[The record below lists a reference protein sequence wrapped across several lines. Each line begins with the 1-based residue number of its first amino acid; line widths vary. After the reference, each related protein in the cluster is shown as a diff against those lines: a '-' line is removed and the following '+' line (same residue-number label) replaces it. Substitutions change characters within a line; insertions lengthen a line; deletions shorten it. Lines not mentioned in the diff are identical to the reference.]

1 MRVHLEDR
9 AVCYLKSPLS
19 QHYIIIIIL
28 LNYLNNAIQWPKPR
42 NLPSLTGTTEAGELL
57 AGFLLGCAPNGNG
70 ILWLDSDRQMLQYI
84 LMGQGLSSG
93 PSDPTCQIPEEGK

>member
-57 AGFLLGCAPNGNG
+57 AGLLLRCAPNGNG
-70 ILWLDSDRQMLQYI
+70 IPALVIIIAMRLTSRKRRSHARRHFEWQDPGLQ
-84 LMGQGLSSG
+84 
-93 PSDPTCQIPEEGK
+93 